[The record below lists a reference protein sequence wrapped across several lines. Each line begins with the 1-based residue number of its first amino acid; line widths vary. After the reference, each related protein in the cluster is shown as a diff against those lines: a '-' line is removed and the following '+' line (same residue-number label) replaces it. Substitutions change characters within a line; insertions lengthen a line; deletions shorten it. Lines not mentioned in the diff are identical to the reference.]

1 MTGRS
6 EDGSDMPKADT
17 SNSVNAKVSELIH
30 DNRELLREKPVN
42 PAKPKEIKARID
54 DYLLDCEKGG
64 QLPTV
69 QKLALKMGV
78 DFETFSSWFDPKTSG
93 VAMETIDLLCRAKDT
108 IASIMTDLSLSGEL
122 NQTGY
127 TFHAQNYMGLS
138 KDGKKKA
145 GSAGSGTAKERKS
158 QGGKISKKTIEELK
172 SQL

>member
-1 MTGRS
+1 MTGHLG
-6 EDGSDMPKADT
+6 DGSDMPKADT

-30 DNRELLREKPVN
+30 DNRELLREKPAN

-54 DYLLDCEKGG
+54 DYLLDGEKGG

-158 QGGKISKKTIEELK
+158 QGGKVSKKTIEDLK
-172 SQL
+172 MKL